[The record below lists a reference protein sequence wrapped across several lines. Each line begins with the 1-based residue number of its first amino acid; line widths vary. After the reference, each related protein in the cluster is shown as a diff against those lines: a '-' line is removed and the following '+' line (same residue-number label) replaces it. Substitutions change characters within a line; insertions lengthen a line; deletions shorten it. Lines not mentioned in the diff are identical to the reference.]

1 MLQYKAG
8 YHNIIN
14 IDFSAVLIAKMKDFY
29 PEMQWICADM
39 TKLRDTFQKESFDV
53 VIDKAAMDAIMVQHY
68 IL

>member
-1 MLQYKAG
+1 
-8 YHNIIN
+8 
-14 IDFSAVLIAKMKDFY
+14 MKDFY